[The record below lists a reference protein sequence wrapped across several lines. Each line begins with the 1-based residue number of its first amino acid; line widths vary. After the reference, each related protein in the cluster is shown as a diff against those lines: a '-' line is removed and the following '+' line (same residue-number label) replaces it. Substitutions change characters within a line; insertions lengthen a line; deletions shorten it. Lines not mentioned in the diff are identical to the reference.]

1 LTTIETTPDGLGG
14 QFVHAGPARQGRVF
28 PAVTSGFPHYLPADR
43 CVWFGRRTHGKA
55 RPFPN
60 RDAAH
65 AYVAAA
71 HTLEE
76 TS

>member
-1 LTTIETTPDGLGG
+1 MTTITTTPDGLGG
-14 QFVHAGPARQGRVF
+14 AFVHAGPVRLGPVF
-28 PAVTSGFPHYLPADR
+28 PAVTSGFPHYQPADG

-65 AYVAAA
+65 DYVAAA
-71 HTLEE
+71 HIPEE
-76 TS
+76 TP